1 MYPYDAAVFD
11 LDGTLLNTLDDLAG
25 DVIAIEAY
33 LSFRLHEKPY
43 HSAGAHEN
51 YIYRLQAMITQHI
64 ETIRTVNHFLINDFF
79 K

>member
-1 MYPYDAAVFD
+1 MTKQQSDW
-11 LDGTLLNTLDDLAG
+11 LDELQDTLDDLAG

-43 HSAGAHEN
+43 HSAGVHEN